1 MEKTE
6 NKIPHLA
13 EQGDKTVL
21 MVNGEPFI
29 MLAGEVHNSNSSSV
43 AYMEQ
48 VWEKAEKLGMN
59 TLLLPVSW
67 ELIEPQEGVFDFH
80 LVDGL
85 IEQARRWGGKLG
97 FLWFGS
103 WKNAQCYY
111 APEWVKAD
119 TKRFRRAEV
128 VRGKNF
134 CQLEQFYGMPYT
146 SLSYL
151 CKETMEADARAFAAL
166 MAHIRDV
173 DGEEHTVLTV
183 QVENETGL
191 MGSARERSKEADARF
206 AEAVPEAFAA
216 YMRANTDLMVPEMKN
231 AVEQGAASGSWAEV
245 FGDAAEEV
253 FSAYH
258 VADYVNAVA
267 KAGKEAYPLPMTVN
281 CWLDKG
287 GAPGSYP
294 TGGPVSK
301 VLEVW
306 RYRAPEIDI
315 FAPDIYIREFIDIC
329 DEMTRR
335 YRNPLYI
342 PECATHSYA
351 GPRAVYCVGHYHA
364 MCYAPFGFEEMGEEF
379 SDVQAY
385 LFGVDTEDPALKV
398 PQSVEEYGWY
408 NRTMQSMLPLLTSRY
423 GTDGLQAV
431 CGERKE
437 EDTMLF
443 GTFGFR
449 ILTDLPMIRRKDSVC
464 LIVRESEDTFYI
476 LANACMAAFF
486 SQDREKPYAEIFS
499 CEEGEFGDGVW
510 KAGRRLNGDEAASLK
525 FEKPRLVKIRL
536 HAFD

>member
-6 NKIPHLA
+6 RKIPYLA
-13 EQGDKTVL
+13 EQGNKKVL
-21 MVNGEPFI
+21 MVNGKPFI
-29 MLAGEVHNSNSSSV
+29 MLAGEVHNSNSSSA

-67 ELIEPQEGVFDFH
+67 ELIEPQEGVFDFS

-85 IEQARRWGGKLG
+85 IEQAREKGGKLG

-119 TKRFRRAEV
+119 TARFRRAEV
-128 VRGKNF
+128 VCGQNF
-134 CQLEQFYGMPYT
+134 CQLEHFYGMPYT

-151 CKETMEADARAFAAL
+151 CAETRESDARAFAAL

-191 MGSARERSKEADARF
+191 MGSARERSKESDALFAAD
-206 AEAVPEAFAA
+206 VPEEFAA
-216 YMRANTDLMVPEMKN
+216 YMKANTATMVPEIKA
-231 AVEQGAASGSWAEV
+231 AVEGGAASGSWEEV
-245 FGDAAEEV
+245 FGNAAEEL

-258 VADYVNAVA
+258 VAGYVNAVA

-306 RYRAPEIDI
+306 KYRAPAIDI
-315 FAPDIYIREFIDIC
+315 FAPDIYIKEFADIC

-335 YRNPLYI
+335 YDNPLYI

-351 GPRAVYCVGHYHA
+351 DPRAVYCVGHYHA
-364 MCYAPFGFEEMGEEF
+364 MCYAPFGFEDMGEEF

-398 PQSVEEYGWY
+398 PQNVEEYGWY
-408 NRTMQSMLPLLTSRY
+408 NRTMQSMMPLLTSRY

-431 CGERKE
+431 CSERKE

-449 ILTDLPMIRRKDSVC
+449 VLTDTPMIRRKDSVC

-476 LANACMAAFF
+476 LANACMVAFF
-486 SQDREKPYAEIFS
+486 SQDHEKPYAEIFS
-499 CEEGEFGDGVW
+499 YEEGEFRDGVW

-525 FEKPRLVKIRL
+525 FEKPQLRKIRL
-536 HAFD
+536 HAFE

>member
-6 NKIPHLA
+6 RKIPYLA
-13 EQGDKTVL
+13 EQGNKKVL
-21 MVNGEPFI
+21 MVNGKPFI
-29 MLAGEVHNSNSSSV
+29 MLAGEVHNSNSSSA

-67 ELIEPQEGVFDFH
+67 ELIEPQEGVFDFS

-85 IEQARRWGGKLG
+85 IEQAREKGGKLG

-119 TKRFRRAEV
+119 TARFRRAEV
-128 VRGKNF
+128 VCGQNF
-134 CQLEQFYGMPYT
+134 CQLESFYGMPYT

-151 CKETMEADARAFAAL
+151 CAETRESDARAFAAL

-191 MGSARERSKEADARF
+191 MGSARERSKESDALFAAD
-206 AEAVPEAFAA
+206 VPGELAA
-216 YMRANTDLMVPEMKN
+216 YMKANTATMVPEIKA
-231 AVEQGAASGSWAEV
+231 AVEGGAASGSWEEV
-245 FGDAAEEV
+245 FGNAAEEL

-258 VADYVNAVA
+258 VAGYVNAVA

-306 RYRAPEIDI
+306 KYRAPAIDI
-315 FAPDIYIREFIDIC
+315 FAPDIYIKEFADIC

-335 YRNPLYI
+335 YDNPLYI

-364 MCYAPFGFEEMGEEF
+364 MCYAPFGFEDMGEEF

-398 PQSVEEYGWY
+398 PQNVEEYGWY
-408 NRTMQSMLPLLTSRY
+408 NRTMQSMMPLLTSRY

-431 CGERKE
+431 CSERKE

-449 ILTDLPMIRRKDSVC
+449 VLTDTPMIRRKDSVC

-476 LANACMAAFF
+476 LANACMVAFF
-486 SQDREKPYAEIFS
+486 SQDDEKPYAEIFS
-499 CEEGEFGDGVW
+499 YEEGEFRDGVW

-525 FEKPRLVKIRL
+525 FEKPQLRKIRL
-536 HAFD
+536 HAFE

>member
-6 NKIPHLA
+6 QKIPYLT
-13 EQGDKTVL
+13 EQGNKKVL
-21 MVNGEPFI
+21 MVNGAPFL

-48 VWEKAEKLGMN
+48 VWEKAKTLGMN

-67 ELIEPQEGVFDFH
+67 ELVEPEEGTFDFS

-85 IEQARRWGGKLG
+85 IEQARTEGGKLG

-134 CQLEQFYGMPYT
+134 CQLEQFYGMRYT

-151 CKETMEADARAFAAL
+151 CEETREADARAFAAL

-191 MGSARERSKEADARF
+191 MGSARERSEEADALF
-206 AEAVPEAFAA
+206 AADVPEEFAA
-216 YMRANTDLMVPEMKN
+216 FMKANTATMVPEIKA
-231 AVEQGAASGSWAEV
+231 AVEGGAPSGSWAEV
-245 FGDAAEEV
+245 FGGTAEEL

-258 VADYVNAVA
+258 VAGYVNAVA
-267 KAGKEAYPLPMTVN
+267 TAGKEAYPLPMTVN

-306 RYRAPEIDI
+306 KYRAPAIDI
-315 FAPDIYIREFIDIC
+315 FAPDIYIKEFVDVC

-335 YRNPLYI
+335 YDNPLYI

-364 MCYAPFGFEEMGEEF
+364 ICYAPFGFEDMGEEF
-379 SDVQAY
+379 TDVQAY
-385 LFGVDTEDPALKV
+385 LFGVDTGDPALKT
-398 PQSVEEYGWY
+398 PQNVEEYGWY
-408 NRTMQSMLPLLTSRY
+408 NRTMQSMMPLLSSRY

-437 EDTMLF
+437 EDAMLF

-449 ILTDLPMIRRKDSVC
+449 VLMDTPMIPRKDSVC
-464 LIVRESEDTFYI
+464 LIVKESEDTFYI
-476 LANACMAAFF
+476 LANACMVAFF
-486 SQDREKPYAEIFS
+486 SQDQEKPYAEIFS
-499 CEEGEFGDGVW
+499 YEEGEFVDGAW
-510 KAGRRLNGDEAASLK
+510 KAGRRLNGDEATSLK
-525 FEKPRLVKIRL
+525 FEKPQLRKIRL
-536 HAFD
+536 HAFA